1 VRPAGLSRGT
11 GRLAQYRGRRRCGS
25 RSVCCAP
32 TAGLIGCATATRF
45 RAWLVR
51 IAFRLALDR
60 LRSGKRRELRDTL
73 WSQPEYHPP
82 AANAEDIAASNEF
95 QAHLD
100 NALAELPDKLR
111 LVLLLAA
118 MKGHTI
124 DEIAG
129 ILGLSTG
136 TVKSRIFY
144 ARRQLAEKLRCHA
157 NIIKKR

>member
-1 VRPAGLSRGT
+1 
-11 GRLAQYRGRRRCGS
+11 
-25 RSVCCAP
+25 
-32 TAGLIGCATATRF
+32 
-45 RAWLVR
+45 
-51 IAFRLALDR
+51 
-60 LRSGKRRELRDTL
+60 
-73 WSQPEYHPP
+73 
-82 AANAEDIAASNEF
+82 
-95 QAHLD
+95 
-100 NALAELPDKLR
+100 LPDKLR